1 MMRNFL
7 SRRVIVGLIWSPRNG
22 ILLMKH
28 LHEFF
33 DVRLFS
39 IHPHTLRTR
48 VFVPYDALTE
58 FNGKR
63 ASVHTTID
71 RKALRHHY
79 DMSCIE
85 NMTADRPILD
95 VISPSTSM
103 MTSGKATPLTART
116 DLPATPTSVSRA
128 TEWWAIPLRDSDGT
142 IPTKADKET
151 FRCKVTYY
159 MNRRRQRGWMK
170 EGGNVNDSLTTRFI
184 CRISGCSRIRR
195 MNRIFWKLLSRNWK
209 RFKEMVHLMQDWEPR
224 LVNSMVVMIPKQK
237 VDVR

>member
-1 MMRNFL
+1 MSGDSDDEEFSLEASN
-7 SRRVIVGLIWSPRNG
+7 RRLKEAWQSIWSSRNG

-39 IHPHTLRTR
+39 IHPHTLRIR

-63 ASVHTTID
+63 ASVHITID
-71 RKALRHHY
+71 RKALRHHC
-79 DMSCIE
+79 DMSRIE

-95 VISPSTSM
+95 VISPSTSR

-128 TEWWAIPLRDSDGT
+128 TEWWATRLRDSDGT

-159 MNRRRQRGWMK
+159 MNRRWQRGWMK
-170 EGGNVNDSLTTRFI
+170 EG
-184 CRISGCSRIRR
+184 
-195 MNRIFWKLLSRNWK
+195 
-209 RFKEMVHLMQDWEPR
+209 
-224 LVNSMVVMIPKQK
+224 
-237 VDVR
+237 